1 MLERRVRKPIWTVL
15 GSNLTKSHKKAIA
28 LSSMPRTTKLHLS
41 SGVIQYHGL
50 FSFKMSVAWVKQT
63 GNRPGIC

>member
-41 SGVIQYHGL
+41 SGVIQHHGL
-50 FSFKMSVAWVKQT
+50 FWDQNVSCVAEA
-63 GNRPGIC
+63 NRK